1 MQSEYNFSDHFNSNF
16 EQIPNIKKW
25 IEIYKKEW
33 NKKWEESEKNFQK
46 WIKAQSEQTQNDLQ
60 ILREHIKILFD
71 ASTKD
76 KTISDTFI
84 RSFTEIKNLD
94 EFKEFYNINKEINNL
109 KKSSSSYP
117 LSNIMNCGLTAKFV
131 EQILT
136 KLSIENAIIGACPD
150 HAFNI
155 SRLNGKI
162 YFIDIWSGGIIREF
176 EPEIFFKYGE
186 LGGVYDLSIEII
198 FCGSKN
204 GINIESFREII
215 SEMNDSLKQNNKIKE
230 IMRGRLLDY
239 ANSIDLNNYI
249 LHFEKINN
257 NKLYKH
263 FTEENKIFSGRRGE
277 EISFINK
284 MLDILNTTNTN
295 IKLPQNFIHKN
306 STQISP
312 EAKKEHELN

>member
-46 WIKAQSEQTQNDLQ
+46 WIKTQSEQTQNDLQ

-71 ASTKD
+71 TSTKD

-84 RSFTEIKNLD
+84 RSFREIKNLD

-109 KKSSSSYP
+109 KKSSSSP
-117 LSNIMNCGLTAKFV
+117 ISNIMNCRLTAKFV

-186 LGGVYDLSIEII
+186 LSGIYDLSIKAI
-198 FCGSKN
+198 FCGSKI
-204 GINIESFREII
+204 GLNIESFEEII
-215 SEMNDSLKQNNKIKE
+215 SEMNDSLKKNDEIKE
-230 IMRGRLLDY
+230 IMRERLLDY
-239 ANSIDLNNYI
+239 ANSIDLNNYT

-263 FTEENKIFSGRRGE
+263 FREANKIFSGRRGE

-295 IKLPQNFIHKN
+295 IKLPQNFIHKD
-306 STQISP
+306 STQISQ
-312 EAKKEHELN
+312 ELKKEHELN